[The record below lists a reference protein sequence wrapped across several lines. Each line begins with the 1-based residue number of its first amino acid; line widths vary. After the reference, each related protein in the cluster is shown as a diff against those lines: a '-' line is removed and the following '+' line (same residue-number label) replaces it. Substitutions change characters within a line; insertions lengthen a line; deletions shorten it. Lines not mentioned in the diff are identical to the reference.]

1 MQAPSALSETYDAW
15 TVQCANQQQGEKTQ
29 RVCQMSQELLQQ
41 DTRQR
46 VLTFAV
52 GVADKNAKATLILPF
67 GLLLADGVRVNIGE
81 EEVLRGAYRT
91 CLPAGCVAEIDLPAE
106 TIKKLEAA
114 EAASILMT
122 ANSGQPVKTDV
133 SLRGFAAAY
142 QRLTELTSP
151 AAE

>member
-1 MQAPSALSETYDAW
+1 
-15 TVQCANQQQGEKTQ
+15 
-29 RVCQMSQELLQQ
+29 
-41 DTRQR
+41 
-46 VLTFAV
+46 
-52 GVADKNAKATLILPF
+52 
-67 GLLLADGVRVNIGE
+67 VRVNIGE